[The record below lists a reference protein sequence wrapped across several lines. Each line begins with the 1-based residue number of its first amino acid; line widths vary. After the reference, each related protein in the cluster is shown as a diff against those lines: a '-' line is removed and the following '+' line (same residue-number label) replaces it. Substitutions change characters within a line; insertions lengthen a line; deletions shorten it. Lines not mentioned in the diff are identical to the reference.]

1 MWQECLRVLCKTRL
15 TRFCYLIGRFCS
27 GIFLLIFRISFVS
40 YNFSQESFYELRK
53 EISDYRPSPQKYY
66 GVQWMLLNVRG
77 NDWFEERNEMDLPFN
92 PCAWNTVALNSKT
105 NVYKCFETMYVP
117 SMKSHRSS
125 IEISYTRKSEIPRK
139 LESFEIFCLA
149 TIKTGWEI
157 GRAAMNISVNWII
170 IRRKFTPVWW
180 NRAAL
185 INTLVPR

>member
-1 MWQECLRVLCKTRL
+1 
-15 TRFCYLIGRFCS
+15 
-27 GIFLLIFRISFVS
+27 
-40 YNFSQESFYELRK
+40 
-53 EISDYRPSPQKYY
+53 
-66 GVQWMLLNVRG
+66 
-77 NDWFEERNEMDLPFN
+77 
-92 PCAWNTVALNSKT
+92 
-105 NVYKCFETMYVP
+105 MYVP

-180 NRAAL
+180 NRAVL